1 MLRLLMLRRNIRQ
14 GSYIEVAEVVVGAV
28 DAIAVDV
35 AGNFDVVAKNI
46 IVRLN
51 HKFPFPFH

>member
-1 MLRLLMLRRNIRQ
+1 MLRRNIRQ
-14 GSYIEVAEVVVGAV
+14 GSYIEVAEVVVGGAV

-35 AGNFDVVAKNI
+35 AENFDVVAVVAKNI

-51 HKFPFPFH
+51 HKFPFHFH